1 LKQIDFTVKTNKKSS
16 KHDRSKYYGRFIII
30 YNELLEVA
38 NKASGYNFYDYK
50 GAKLRDY
57 QQVA

>member
-1 LKQIDFTVKTNKKSS
+1 MNKKSS
-16 KHDRSKYYGRFIII
+16 KHDRSKYYGRFITI

-38 NKASGYNFYDYK
+38 NKASSYNFYDYK
-50 GAKLRDY
+50 GDKLRDY